1 MDDSQLSVAGL
12 PDSAC
17 PVSACPVSA
26 CRAKAL
32 EPGQRGELALGVLTG
47 SRSAAQAARDEG
59 VSRKFVG
66 AQVERAR
73 QAVQQAFEPDS
84 ADTPGDADERV
95 WFWIPVT
102 GGLIRRLVL
111 SLILGCHSSYRGAW
125 ALLTEVLGI
134 AISLGTIHNIVC
146 AASVS
151 ARRINQR
158 AELSGVRIGAH
169 DEIFQNGQPVLVGCD
184 VASTYCYLLSLEE
197 HRDADTWGLRL
208 LELGDHG
215 WKPEATIADGG
226 RGLRAGQQ
234 LASPGLPCRGDVFHA
249 IREVG
254 QVATYLENRA
264 YGTITACEQQERRM
278 RQAKRKGEGNKHSK
292 RLAQARREESR
303 AVRLASDVSLL
314 VSWLRDDVLS
324 VSGPE
329 VATRR
334 DLFDFLVAE
343 LERLA
348 PLCSHRLTPVIRA
361 LRNQRDDLLAF
372 AAELDRSLT
381 ALAEEHRVPVAVVRE
396 VLALLTPRT
405 THQWQ
410 AEAALRRQLGQRFH
424 TLRTAVAALADYT
437 VRASSVVENINSR
450 LRNYFFLRRHLSG
463 EYLDLV
469 RFYLNHHRFPRSD
482 RPDRVG
488 RSPHELLTGQTQ
500 LHWLDQLTNSP
511 SHAA

>member
-1 MDDSQLSVAGL
+1 MDDSQLPVAGL
-12 PDSAC
+12 PATGSSAT
-17 PVSACPVSA
+17 A
-26 CRAKAL
+26 CRAKTL
-32 EPGQRGELALGVLTG
+32 EPGQWGKLALGVLTG
-47 SRSAAQAARDEG
+47 GRSAAQAARDEG

-66 AQVERAR
+66 AQVEIAR
-73 QAVQQAFEPDS
+73 QAVRHAFEPDS
-84 ADTPGDADERV
+84 ADTPPDVDERV
-95 WFWIPVT
+95 LFWIPVT
-102 GGLIRRLVL
+102 PRLIRRLVL
-111 SLILGCHSSYRGAW
+111 SLILGCHSSYRGAV

-134 AISLGTIHNIVC
+134 AISVGTIHNLVC
-146 AASVS
+146 AAAQS
-151 ARRINQR
+151 ARRINER
-158 AELSGVRIGAH
+158 ADLSGVRLGAH

-184 VASTYCYLLSLEE
+184 VASTYGYLLSLEE

-234 LASPGLPCRGDVFHA
+234 WASPGLPCRGDVFHA

-264 YGTITACEQQERRM
+264 YGTIAACEQQERLM
-278 RQAKRKGEGNKHSK
+278 RQAKRQGQGDKHSK
-292 RLAQARREESR
+292 RLAQARQEESR
-303 AVRLASDVSLL
+303 AVRLAADVSLL
-314 VSWLRDDVLS
+314 MSWLRDDVLS
-324 VSGPE
+324 VSGPA

-334 DLFDFLVAE
+334 DLFDVLVAE

-348 PLCSHRLTPVIRA
+348 PLCPHRLTPVIRA

-372 AAELDRSLT
+372 AEELDLSLA
-381 ALAEEHRVPVAVVRE
+381 ALAAEHHVPVEVVRE

-405 THQWQ
+405 TPHWQ
-410 AEAALRRQLGQRFH
+410 AEATLRRQLGERYH
-424 TLRTAVAALADYT
+424 ALRTAVATLADHT
-437 VRASSVVENINSR
+437 IRASSVVENINSR

-482 RPDRVG
+482 RVG
-488 RSPHELLTGQTQ
+488 RSPHELLTGQPQ
-500 LHWLDQLTNSP
+500 RHWLDQLTNP
-511 SHAA
+511 PRHAA